1 MMDIQPSYIV
11 TDTYPDYTCMSKLYL
26 IDVLNKDVILLGR
39 FYSGIRY
46 QGIKRCD
53 LHPRFDLNDT
63 KLTIDTVLEG
73 RRKVYHLDIKDLV
86 H

>member
-1 MMDIQPSYIV
+1 
-11 TDTYPDYTCMSKLYL
+11 MSKLYL